1 MDPRRRARGNVLTLY
16 EDRPNNWDAW
26 DIDIFYEGAAIETAR
41 GRRRSRRCRDGPVRQ
56 GLRFRLAIGDSEIHQ
71 TVTLEAGSRRLDFD
85 TRIVWREN
93 HRMLRVAFPV
103 NVHADGAIF
112 DIQYGF
118 IRRPNHRNTL
128 WDTARFESVAH
139 RYVDLSEPSHGVALL
154 NDGKYGHKV
163 LDNVI
168 DLNLLRA
175 PAYPDPDA
183 DRGEHRFRYS
193 LYPHVGSLSES
204 DVIEE
209 AARVNMGLLAFP
221 GYAVPDKNEGA
232 HKGSPMRPPV
242 WLEGEGVS
250 MEVLKRAEKDASLIV
265 RILETRGRE
274 SRGTLRGVPDRYEL
288 AETNLLE
295 WEDGPSEPMPG
306 AKEIVL
312 RPFEIRTYRLR
323 ARKGE

>member
-1 MDPRRRARGNVLTLY
+1 MGNELTTY

-26 DIDIFYEGAAIETAR
+26 DVDIFYEGAVIEGVRAIAATALPR
-41 GRRRSRRCRDGPVRQ
+41 GAVRQ
-56 GLRFRLAIGDSEIHQ
+56 GLLFRLAIGDSEIEQ

-85 TRIVWREN
+85 TRVVWREN

-103 NVHADGAIF
+103 NVHTDGAIF
-112 DIQYGF
+112 DIQYGH

-139 RYVDLSEPSHGVALL
+139 RYVDLSEPGHGVALL

-163 LDNVI
+163 LDNRI

-183 DRGEHRFRYS
+183 DRGEHRFRYA
-193 LYPHVGSLSES
+193 LYPHEGSLIES
-204 DVIEE
+204 DVIEQ
-209 AARVNMGLLAFP
+209 AARFNMGLLVFP
-221 GYAVPDKNEGA
+221 GYAVPDKPAGV
-232 HKGSPMRPPV
+232 MRPPV
-242 WLEGEGVS
+242 WLDGPGLS
-250 MEVLKRAEKDASLIV
+250 MEALKRAERDTSLVIRV
-265 RILETRGRE
+265 VETRGAD
-274 SRGTLRGVPDRYEL
+274 SVGSLHAATGVYEV

-295 WEDGPSEPMPG
+295 WEDGPYEPFDVSLP
-306 AKEIVL
+306 IHL

-323 ARKGE
+323 PRKGG